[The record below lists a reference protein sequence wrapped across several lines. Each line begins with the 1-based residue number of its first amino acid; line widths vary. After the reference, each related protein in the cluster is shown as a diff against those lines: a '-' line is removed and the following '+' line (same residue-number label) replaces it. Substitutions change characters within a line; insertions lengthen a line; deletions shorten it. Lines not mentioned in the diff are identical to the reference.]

1 MRVKRN
7 ELSTQ
12 RRMLA
17 LHGIPVA
24 MGADAGAGAVRKSGR
39 LRAYVAGLDVPV
51 LLEAPSLLLSSA
63 VARGAQP
70 GWIRRRP
77 EERGRRPA
85 LGKAERLAVRAV
97 YALGVGTAIVDV
109 AFDAFGEP
117 AVSAIRPVTAMRM
130 RRLLDAYGVLP
141 PADGAPGGPDADAAG
156 GETAG
161 PFRMGAD
168 VELVLTDG
176 AGRVVPAERFL
187 PRDGEA
193 GCDPVRWEG
202 RVAGVLMELRPL
214 PADDADG
221 LLRSLLRSMRLAHA
235 RIGDRNLAWRSGGL
249 PHDELPIG
257 GHLHFSGVA
266 LTERVLRA
274 LDNYVALPTLMLED
288 AASARRRPR
297 FGFLGD
303 FRRKPHG
310 GFEYRTLPSWMA
322 TPQIALGLL
331 TLAQLVVRNAERL
344 RLRPLHDPDAQ
355 RHFYAGDK
363 AALRPWIPLIWSD
376 LERLPEYAAY
386 RRRLD
391 ALKRRLLRSEA
402 WDGTADIRAAWKL
415 LPWREMSETSV
426 KS

>member
-1 MRVKRN
+1 
-7 ELSTQ
+7 
-12 RRMLA
+12 
-17 LHGIPVA
+17 
-24 MGADAGAGAVRKSGR
+24 
-39 LRAYVAGLDVPV
+39 
-51 LLEAPSLLLSSA
+51 
-63 VARGAQP
+63 
-70 GWIRRRP
+70 
-77 EERGRRPA
+77 
-85 LGKAERLAVRAV
+85 
-97 YALGVGTAIVDV
+97 
-109 AFDAFGEP
+109 
-117 AVSAIRPVTAMRM
+117 
-130 RRLLDAYGVLP
+130 
-141 PADGAPGGPDADAAG
+141 
-156 GETAG
+156 
-161 PFRMGAD
+161 
-168 VELVLTDG
+168 
-176 AGRVVPAERFL
+176 
-187 PRDGEA
+187 
-193 GCDPVRWEG
+193 
-202 RVAGVLMELRPL
+202 
-214 PADDADG
+214 
-221 LLRSLLRSMRLAHA
+221 
-235 RIGDRNLAWRSGGL
+235 
-249 PHDELPIG
+249 
-257 GHLHFSGVA
+257 
-266 LTERVLRA
+266 VLRA